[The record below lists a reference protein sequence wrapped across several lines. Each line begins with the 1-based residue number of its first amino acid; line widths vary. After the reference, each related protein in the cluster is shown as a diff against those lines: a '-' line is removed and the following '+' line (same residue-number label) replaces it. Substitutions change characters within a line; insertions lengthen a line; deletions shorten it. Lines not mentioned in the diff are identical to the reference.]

1 MGNGKAIKFWYDIWI
16 GNTALKYR
24 WPNLY
29 SLEKSKLCSVFDQLR
44 RVDNN
49 LRFFP
54 EWRKGISS
62 VAEISE
68 MQVSYLLVNVSFTGS
83 DDTWNWK
90 TDTRQPFSV
99 ADVKTLIK
107 EGTEQPSNYKM
118 KWETWVPGKVNLFV
132 WRTEMERIPTK
143 IVLRS
148 RNIDMPDV
156 TCVLCDVEDEDVMH
170 LFTGCGFSFG
180 VWSAVGNWCKIGPI
194 FAFDFEDLLNLHHH
208 IPANK
213 RGKRTVKGIVM
224 ITCWAIWRA
233 RNAKVFQAKE
243 PKVTEVVY
251 SIKSWSYLWLK
262 NRTRFCSILWKDWAI
277 NPLYML

>member
-1 MGNGKAIKFWYDIWI
+1 
-16 GNTALKYR
+16 
-24 WPNLY
+24 
-29 SLEKSKLCSVFDQLR
+29 
-44 RVDNN
+44 
-49 LRFFP
+49 
-54 EWRKGISS
+54 
-62 VAEISE
+62 

-180 VWSAVGNWCKIGPI
+180 VWSAV
-194 FAFDFEDLLNLHHH
+194 
-208 IPANK
+208 ANK